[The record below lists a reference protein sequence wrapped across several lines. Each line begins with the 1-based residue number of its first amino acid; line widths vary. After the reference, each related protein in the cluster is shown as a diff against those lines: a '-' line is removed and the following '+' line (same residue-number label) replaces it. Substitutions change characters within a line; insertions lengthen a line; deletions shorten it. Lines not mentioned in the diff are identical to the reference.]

1 MSKTISG
8 TIIYPSFCDLIRDH
22 MPKTQQFDFLTA
34 VIYYGVTGEE
44 PNMRKFSKGA
54 SSIWGSIKPQ
64 VDANVERRENGKNGG
79 RPKKEKEE
87 KPQEEEAETT
97 GFENENHRLE
107 NPKPKEKVKDKA
119 KAKANDKA
127 FAFAKE
133 ESGAIA
139 QPDAGAGSAPD
150 EPPAADLITADDIQK
165 FREDQERRRLERIAE
180 KITKGVTA

>member
-1 MSKTISG
+1 MAKTISG

-54 SSIWGSIKPQ
+54 VSIWGSIKPQ
-64 VDANVERRENGKNGG
+64 VDANVKRREDGQKGG
-79 RPKKEKEE
+79 RPKKEKEG

-107 NPKPKEKVKDKA
+107 NPKPKVKVKDKA

-133 ESGAIA
+133 ETA
-139 QPDAGAGSAPD
+139 DREAPD
-150 EPPAADLITADDIQK
+150 GGAPAPAELVTADESEK
-165 FREDQERRRLERIAE
+165 LLEELKNKRLIEQAALAAV
-180 KITKGVTA
+180 KGARG